1 MGKAVRFVK
10 CKQEDI
16 EKMNLENQQVDIYLN
31 DNTLYFVQKN
41 ESKKVEVEEKQE
53 EENDNPFLNGIE
65 ISFENLI

>member
-1 MGKAVRFVK
+1 MADKVRFVK

-16 EKMNLENQQVDIYLN
+16 EKMNLESQQVDIYLN

-41 ESKKVEVEEKQE
+41 ELKKEKQE
-53 EENDNPFLNGIE
+53 EENGNPFLNGIE